1 MTLQNLF
8 NDVSLYAKEEF
19 KVFEIIDDQYQLDE
33 KEFER
38 LKSYIGIGTNK
49 VVTYCHKCKSQF
61 PFDVEINYI
70 DSLKDMRTMI
80 SVIHL
85 TRSIN
90 GLFGGRINT
99 YNGELDGSLPP
110 YDKEDLISGQIW
122 YVEYYLTCTNDDS
135 HKYYMVI
142 SLEFNDGKFV
152 VRKIGQNPS
161 MLTVKGYD
169 FDKYKSILQKIKAYD
184 DYKKADLSYADHFY
198 VGAYAYLRRIFE
210 KVINKYLE
218 DKNDKKLHMDEKID
232 KIKDKFDPRIKD
244 LLKNLYSILSVSIH
258 ELDEEESKE
267 YYQYLK
273 AIIDIQLEF
282 EYTELEKE
290 KQSNDLKSVLS
301 KITNGIKLKND

>member
-19 KVFEIIDDQYQLDE
+19 KVFELKDEHYQLNE
-33 KEFER
+33 NELER
-38 LKSYIGIGTNK
+38 FTNYIGIGTSK
-49 VVTYCHKCKSQF
+49 IITYCHKCKKEF
-61 PFDVEINYI
+61 PFDVDVEYI
-70 DSLKDMRTMI
+70 DFVSD
-80 SVIHL
+80 IH
-85 TRSIN
+85 TRIPVMVFTRNVGSA
-90 GLFGGRINT
+90 FGGRINT
-99 YNGELDGSLPP
+99 KTGKLYGALPP
-110 YDKEDLISGQIW
+110 YSKDDLYNGQIW
-122 YVEYYLTCTNDDS
+122 YIEYSLHCTNNNE
-135 HKYYMVI
+135 HKYFMVI
-142 SLEFNDGKFV
+142 SVELNDGKFV

-210 KVINKYLE
+210 KVVNKYLE